1 MSKIVSP
8 AKLTALVAGA
18 LLLLPAGAS
27 AYNYAPSNAPRHS
40 SGGTYYYSDTSS
52 YGGRGYSSCCRSRG
66 TVVYDDYG
74 AHYLGGGRYYGSCGC
89 YRGYYT
95 GYRHDGYGADLYD
108 YSAQV
113 YDDRAH
119 LDRRTPYEYRW
130 PRRNY

>member
-1 MSKIVSP
+1 MPKIAIQTKASV
-8 AKLTALVAGA
+8 LIAGA
-18 LLLLPAGAS
+18 LLLLPAVAS
-27 AYNYAPSNAPRHS
+27 AYNYAPSDASRHK

-52 YGGRGYSSCCRSRG
+52 YSGSGYCCRSRG

-74 AHYLGGGRYYGSCGC
+74 AHYLSGSRYYGSCGC

-95 GYRHDGYGADLYD
+95 GYRHRNYGPDLYD

-113 YDDRAH
+113 YDDRAR

-130 PRRNY
+130 PRRPY